1 MDAIEKVAHLAVQR
15 RKLFYRMIKRSR
27 RLRVARCCE
36 HELSEAGLDETKT
49 KAAREVNF
57 LLADSILQG
66 SIFISLA
73 YDGRFSAPANLFC

>member
-1 MDAIEKVAHLAVQR
+1 
-15 RKLFYRMIKRSR
+15 MIKRSR
-27 RLRVARCCE
+27 RLTVARRCE

-66 SIFISLA
+66 
-73 YDGRFSAPANLFC
+73 